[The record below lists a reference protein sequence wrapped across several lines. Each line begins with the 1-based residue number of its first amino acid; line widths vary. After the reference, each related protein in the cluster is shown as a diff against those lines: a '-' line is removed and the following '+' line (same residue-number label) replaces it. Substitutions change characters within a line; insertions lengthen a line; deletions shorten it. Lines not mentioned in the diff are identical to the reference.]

1 LSPKTIAVGV
11 GLGQPRPF
19 VVVGVTIEGG
29 AVVMIDDEVERGM
42 EGVNSKLE
50 LAVTLDAMEEDAT
63 EDEETTAG
71 TRIAAITLAFAYTSL
86 VASFK

>member
-1 LSPKTIAVGV
+1 M
-11 GLGQPRPF
+11 GQPRPL
-19 VVVGVTIEGG
+19 VVVGVTIEGDN
-29 AVVMIDDEVERGM
+29 VVMVD
-42 EGVNSKLE
+42 KE
-50 LAVTLDAMEEDAT
+50 LDVTLEIVEEDAT

>member
-1 LSPKTIAVGV
+1 L
-11 GLGQPRPF
+11 

-29 AVVMIDDEVERGM
+29 AVVMMDNKVEREM
-42 EGVNSKLE
+42 EDANSELE

-63 EDEETTAG
+63 EDEETAAG

>member
-1 LSPKTIAVGV
+1 M
-11 GLGQPRPF
+11 GQPRPL

-29 AVVMIDDEVERGM
+29 DVVMVDEEVD
-42 EGVNSKLE
+42 
-50 LAVTLDAMEEDAT
+50 VTLEIVEEDAT

>member
-1 LSPKTIAVGV
+1 M
-11 GLGQPRPF
+11 GQPRPL

-29 AVVMIDDEVERGM
+29 AVVMMDDEVEREM
-42 EGVNSKLE
+42 EGVDIKLE
-50 LAVTLDAMEEDAT
+50 LAMTLDIVEEDAI

>member
-1 LSPKTIAVGV
+1 M
-11 GLGQPRPF
+11 GQPRPL
-19 VVVGVTIEGG
+19 VVVGVTIEGDN
-29 AVVMIDDEVERGM
+29 VVMVDE
-42 EGVNSKLE
+42 E
-50 LAVTLDAMEEDAT
+50 LDVTLEIVEEDAT